1 MLIAID
7 IGNTNIK
14 IGIFD
19 GATIVAHWRVLTE
32 RGKLADEYAVLLHNL
47 LTLAKIDRRDIDGC
61 VMSCVVPPLTTQFKQ
76 VCENYLGIAPLMVGP
91 RVPSGLRFDVESP
104 DEMGSDRIANSL
116 AATRIYGTPVIAI
129 AFGTATT
136 FDVVVDDVYIG
147 GCIAPGLGISSD
159 ALFSLAARLYQ
170 VELVRPPAVIA
181 RNTMHHMQAGV
192 IIGYTGL
199 VEGIVSRMHAEL
211 GQTCPVVVT
220 GGLADVIAK
229 ETSVITAV
237 EPNLT
242 LNGLRMIYSHNR
254 PEGATQK

>member
-1 MLIAID
+1 MLLAID

-14 IGIFD
+14 IGVFRGTEI
-19 GATIVAHWRVLTE
+19 IAHWRVLTE
-32 RGKLADEYAVLLHNL
+32 RHKLADEYAVLIRNL
-47 LTLAKIDRRDIDGC
+47 FDLAQINVGDIHGC
-61 VMSCVVPPLTTQFKQ
+61 VLACVVPPLMMQFTQLCTK
-76 VCENYLGIAPLMVGP
+76 YLGINPIVVGP
-91 RVPSGLRFDVESP
+91 QVISGLTFDVENP

-116 AATRIYGTPVIAI
+116 AATVMYGSPVIAI

-136 FDVVVDDVYIG
+136 FDVVVDNVYVG
-147 GCIAPGLGISSD
+147 GCIAPGLGISAD

-170 VELVRPPAVIA
+170 VELVRPPKVIA
-181 RNTMHHMQAGV
+181 RNTVHHMQAGV

-211 GQTCPVVVT
+211 GTTCPVVVT

-229 ETSVITAV
+229 ETTIITAV

-242 LNGLRMIYSHNR
+242 LNGLRMIFERNH
-254 PEGATQK
+254 

>member
-1 MLIAID
+1 MLLAID

-14 IGIFD
+14 IGVFGGTEI
-19 GATIVAHWRVLTE
+19 IAHWRVLTE
-32 RGKLADEYAVLLHNL
+32 RHKLADEYAVLIRNL
-47 LTLAKIDRRDIDGC
+47 FDLAQINVSDIHGC
-61 VMSCVVPPLTTQFKQ
+61 VMSCVVPPLTMQFSQLCSK
-76 VCENYLGIAPLMVGP
+76 YLGITPLVVGP
-91 RVPSGLRFDVESP
+91 RVISGLTFDVENP

-116 AATRIYGTPVIAI
+116 AATVIYGSPVIAI

-136 FDVVVDDVYIG
+136 FDVVVDNVYIG
-147 GCIAPGLGISSD
+147 GCIAPGLGIAAD

-170 VELVRPPAVIA
+170 VELVRPPKVIA
-181 RNTMHHMQAGV
+181 RNTVHHMQAGV

-211 GQTCPVVVT
+211 GTTCPVVVT

-229 ETSVITAV
+229 ETAIITAV

-242 LNGLRMIYSHNR
+242 LTGLRMIFERNH
-254 PEGATQK
+254 

>member
-1 MLIAID
+1 MLLAID

-14 IGIFD
+14 IGVFK
-19 GATIVAHWRVLTE
+19 GTEIVAHWRVLTE
-32 RGKLADEYAVLLHNL
+32 RHKLADEYAVLIRNL
-47 LTLAKIDRRDIDGC
+47 FALEHIDVSTIHGC
-61 VMSCVVPPLTTQFKQ
+61 VLSCVVPPLMMQFTHLCSK
-76 VCENYLGIAPLMVGP
+76 YLGLTPLVVGP
-91 RVPSGLRFDVESP
+91 RIASGLTFDVENP

-116 AATRIYGTPVIAI
+116 AAIRTYGSPVIAI

-136 FDVVVDDVYIG
+136 FDVVVDNVYMG

-170 VELVRPPAVIA
+170 VELVRPPKVIA
-181 RNTMHHMQAGV
+181 RNTVHHMQAGV

-199 VEGIVSRMHAEL
+199 VEGIVARMHAEL
-211 GQTCPVVVT
+211 GSVCPVVVT

-229 ETSVITAV
+229 ETPIITAV

-242 LNGLRMIYSHNR
+242 LNGLRMIFEHN
-254 PEGATQK
+254 Q